1 MSFMEPTRK
10 HGDDHFIG
18 GQLIAVEEGIG
29 DHFNM
34 NAVLGETEAPL
45 TLPMELRG
53 KVDGAMQPVVEEDV
67 S

>member
-1 MSFMEPTRK
+1 
-10 HGDDHFIG
+10 
-18 GQLIAVEEGIG
+18 
-29 DHFNM
+29 M
-34 NAVLGETEAPL
+34 NAVLGETEVPL